1 MAAPARALTLRA
13 APPSPR
19 LAARARCSRPRRN
32 VAPLPARAAAER
44 RPSCGASAAV
54 PPAAWRGDPPA
65 PSSLPTLPSGKL
77 DYSSID
83 ALPQSK
89 VLTAVVRK
97 LLVEEVGK
105 DTDPRPWTD
114 FEALMTPVREVNDA
128 PGSAADVQARARR
141 VFQGILPSIGLG
153 FVPAAWRRFIKPAFP
168 TWVLHFSFFSV
179 FYLLFP
185 WLMGPLA
192 GAEHV
197 EVDAPASLVPL
208 LRALKLP
215 LRWRVPQAVKAERC
229 RFLEAAQCASVC
241 VNSCK
246 APTQAWMKDD
256 FGLDLH
262 IQPNYADLSCTWS
275 FGKVPPPLA
284 QDDALLVP
292 CFTACPS
299 TMRGVKDAA
308 RQRVRVARGVGVVD
322 GVDTF
327 TGETLEAIAAR
338 ASAAALAEAG
348 AAPDAAALAD
358 VAGRKAAV
366 AEGGKCWSVDESRGS
381 AI

>member
-1 MAAPARALTLRA
+1 
-13 APPSPR
+13 
-19 LAARARCSRPRRN
+19 
-32 VAPLPARAAAER
+32 
-44 RPSCGASAAV
+44 
-54 PPAAWRGDPPA
+54 
-65 PSSLPTLPSGKL
+65 
-77 DYSSID
+77 
-83 ALPQSK
+83 
-89 VLTAVVRK
+89 
-97 LLVEEVGK
+97 
-105 DTDPRPWTD
+105 
-114 FEALMTPVREVNDA
+114 MTPVREVNDA
-128 PGSAADVQARARR
+128 PGTAADVQARARR

-153 FVPAAWRRFIKPAFP
+153 FVPAAWRRFIKPSFP
-168 TWVLHFSFFSV
+168 DWVLHFSFFSV

-229 RFLEAAQCASVC
+229 RFLETAQCASVC

-284 QDDALLVP
+284 QDDALLIP

-308 RQRVRVARGVGVVD
+308 RQRARVARGVGIVD

-348 AAPDAAALAD
+348 AALDAAAIAD

-366 AEGGKCWSVDESRGS
+366 AEGGKCWSVDESRAS
-381 AI
+381 AL